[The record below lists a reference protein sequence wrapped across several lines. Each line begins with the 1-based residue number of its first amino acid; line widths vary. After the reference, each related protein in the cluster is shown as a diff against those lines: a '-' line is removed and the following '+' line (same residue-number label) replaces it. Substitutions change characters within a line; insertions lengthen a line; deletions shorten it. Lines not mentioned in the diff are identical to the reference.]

1 MRVDKLLAVAAG
13 LLLCPTL
20 FADQITLKNGD
31 RLTGSIEK
39 SDEKTLVI
47 KTEFAGEVTVQWSAI
62 QTIKSDQQLHVGL
75 AGGQMLVGPVSPS
88 DGRLEIATK
97 NAGTVSTT
105 KDAIQVIRSDSE
117 QAAYDAAIERLR
129 NPHLTD
135 FWGGYM
141 DVGLSTTRGNS
152 DTLSFVLGARAVRK
166 APRDT
171 ISVYANSIFANNKT
185 TGTTV
190 TTANAINGG
199 IRMDLN
205 VTDKMF
211 IFGLA
216 DFQHDV
222 FQKLDLRNVLGGG
235 VGYHVIKTNR
245 TLFDLSGGGAYDQA
259 FYSIPLTVRSG
270 EVMAG
275 EFLSYVVSSRTS
287 FSERFDFFPNLSDIG
302 AYRFLFNLG
311 ATTNLNSWL
320 GWQVTFNDGYVS
332 NPPPLIK
339 KNDLLLSTGLR
350 LTFGKGAR

>member
-1 MRVDKLLAVAAG
+1 MRATLLVVAVG
-13 LLLCPTL
+13 FLLSPNL

-47 KTEFAGEVTVQWSAI
+47 KTEAAGEVTVQWSAI
-62 QTIKSDQQLHVGL
+62 ETIKSDQQLHVGL
-75 AGGQMLVGPVSPS
+75 AGGQMVVGPVSPS
-88 DGRLEIATK
+88 DGRLEVATK

-105 KDAIQVIRSDSE
+105 KGAIQVIRSDSE
-117 QAAYDAAIERLR
+117 QAAYDAGIERLR
-129 NPHLTD
+129 NPRLTD
-135 FWGGYM
+135 FWGGYL

-166 APRDT
+166 APHDT
-171 ISVYANSIFANNKT
+171 ISVYANSIFANNGT
-185 TGTTV
+185 TGTTI

-205 VTDKMF
+205 VTDKVF
-211 IFGLA
+211 VFGFA
-216 DFQHDV
+216 DFQHDE
-222 FQKLDLRNVLGGG
+222 FQTLDLRNVLGGG
-235 VGYHVIKTNR
+235 LGYHVIKTNR
-245 TLFDLSGGGAYDQA
+245 TLFDVYGGGAYDQA
-259 FYSIPLTVRSG
+259 FYSTPLTIRSG

-275 EFLSYVVSSRTS
+275 EFLSYTASKRTS
-287 FSERFDFFPNLSDIG
+287 FSERFEFFPNVSDIG

-311 ATTNLNSWL
+311 ATTNINSWL

-332 NPPPLIK
+332 NPPHLIK